1 MGNEPK
7 PDKEVMAEIQAS
19 LDGLNV
25 LAQEVKSYYAQL
37 IRQNNEV
44 PYMIEQLSRDINNLE
59 QHVGRFEQNV
69 NILDKKD

>member
-7 PDKEVMAEIQAS
+7 PENEARVQIQAS

-25 LAQEVKSYYAQL
+25 LAHDVKNYYARL

-44 PYMIEQLSRDINNLE
+44 PYMIEQLSRDIHNLE

-69 NILDKKD
+69 SLLSKNG